1 MLCAL
6 VALLVPIA
14 LILRRTTPVYA
25 LMLGGLVGGLVGGF
39 GLQGTVAAMVAG
51 AQGMMGAVLRI
62 LASGIL
68 AGALVKTGAAE
79 RLAGTVVRG
88 LGARFALPA
97 VALAT
102 ALVCAV
108 GVFVD
113 IAVITVAPVALSV
126 GRRTGVPVPAL
137 LLAMIGG
144 GKAGNIVSPNPNTIS
159 VAEAFKVDLT
169 TLMLENA
176 VPALVA
182 LAVTVLLA
190 QHARK
195 RIGGTADAAEDR
207 TDAALADKEVGAE
220 GRGPGLLAAL
230 TGPVVVVLLLALRPL
245 CGVAVDPLV
254 ALAAG
259 GLVCVLAAGR
269 ARETV
274 GICTFGLS
282 QVSGIA
288 LLLVG
293 TGTIAGVVK
302 ASTLTTDLVSLLASC
317 HLPAF
322 LLAPLSGVL
331 LAGATASTTA
341 GATVAS
347 QSFSNVLLSSGVPAI
362 SAAAMIHAG
371 ATVVDSLPHGSFFHA
386 TGGVVGMSVRDRLR
400 LIPYEALVGL
410 SSTAVSVLV
419 FLMASSRAS
428 A

>member
-6 VALLVPIA
+6 VALIVPIV
-14 LILRRTTPVYA
+14 LILRKTTPVYA
-25 LMLGGLVGGLVGGF
+25 LMLGALVGGLVGGF
-39 GLQGTVAAMVAG
+39 GLQGTVGTMISG
-51 AQGMMGAVLRI
+51 AQGMMSAVLRI
-62 LASGIL
+62 LASGVL

-79 RLAGTVVRG
+79 RLAGAVVRA
-88 LGARFALPA
+88 LGARFALLA

-126 GRRTGVPVPAL
+126 GRRAGLPVSAL

-159 VAEAFKVDLT
+159 VAEAFKLDLT
-169 TLMLENA
+169 ALMVENA

-182 LAVTVLLA
+182 LATTVLLA
-190 QHARK
+190 QVVRK
-195 RIGGTADAAEDR
+195 RAARDATPEAAVAGEDSEGHGPGLV
-207 TDAALADKEVGAE
+207 AALA
-220 GRGPGLLAAL
+220 
-230 TGPVVVVLLLALRPL
+230 GPVVVVLLLALRPL
-245 CGVAVDPLV
+245 CGFAVDPLV
-254 ALAAG
+254 ALSAG

-274 GICTFGLS
+274 EICTFGLS
-282 QVSGIA
+282 KVSGIA
-288 LLLVG
+288 LLLIG

-302 ASTLTTDLVSLLASC
+302 ASTLTADLVSLLASC

-322 LLAPLSGVL
+322 VLAPLSGVL

-347 QSFSNVLLSSGVPAI
+347 QSFAGVLLESGVPAI

-410 SSTAVSVLV
+410 SSTLASVFV
-419 FLMASSRAS
+419 YINASLRAG

>member
-6 VALLVPIA
+6 VALIVPIV
-14 LILRRTTPVYA
+14 LILRKTTPVYA
-25 LMLGGLVGGLVGGF
+25 LMLGALVGGLVGGF
-39 GLQGTVAAMVAG
+39 GLQGTVGTMISG
-51 AQGMMGAVLRI
+51 AQGMMSAVLRI
-62 LASGIL
+62 LASGVL

-79 RLAGTVVRG
+79 RLAGAVVRA
-88 LGARFALPA
+88 LGARFALLA

-126 GRRTGVPVPAL
+126 GRRAGLPVSAL

-159 VAEAFKVDLT
+159 VAEAFKLDLT
-169 TLMLENA
+169 ALMVENA

-182 LAVTVLLA
+182 LATTVLLA
-190 QHARK
+190 QVVRK
-195 RIGGTADAAEDR
+195 RAARDATPEAAVAGEDS
-207 TDAALADKEVGAE
+207 E
-220 GRGPGLLAAL
+220 GHGPGLVAAL
-230 TGPVVVVLLLALRPL
+230 VGPVVVVLLLALRPL
-245 CGVAVDPLV
+245 CGFAVDPLV
-254 ALAAG
+254 ALSAG

-274 GICTFGLS
+274 EICTFGLS
-282 QVSGIA
+282 KVSGIA
-288 LLLVG
+288 LLLIG

-302 ASTLTTDLVSLLASC
+302 ASTLTADLVSLLASC

-322 LLAPLSGVL
+322 VLAPLSGVL

-347 QSFSNVLLSSGVPAI
+347 QSFAGVLLESGVPAI

-410 SSTAVSVLV
+410 SSTLASVFV
-419 FLMASSRAS
+419 YINASLRAG